1 MLLPA
6 FQAALENCVSV
17 LLLKET
23 IEEAY
28 QTDQK
33 AKEYSLAQL
42 TMLQNKPVLKI
53 TKAEQGREE
62 ANWFLEILEK
72 VQMVGKLYLQL
83 LSAGNILFIDWKADI
98 YCNPQHKVEVYTEF
112 GIAGILVQST
122 RPVLEEL
129 DGLAKQWS
137 TA

>member
-62 ANWFLEILEK
+62 ANWFLEVSHTATQIC
-72 VQMVGKLYLQL
+72 
-83 LSAGNILFIDWKADI
+83 AWKTVSI
-98 YCNPQHKVEVYTEF
+98 SLGGFC
-112 GIAGILVQST
+112 
-122 RPVLEEL
+122 
-129 DGLAKQWS
+129 
-137 TA
+137 